1 MRNKRISIKKVIFY
15 ICLLGLII
23 LLVMPILWA
32 MLLSLKT
39 NNEIVNSP
47 LSLPQTISF
56 ENYQRAIDTIDFS
69 KMYFNTIL
77 LVVISTFFS
86 ILFTF
91 MSSFAIARMVF
102 RNHKAS
108 ETLYLFL
115 LIGIGIPIYVLLFP
129 VYRIDS
135 LMGIL
140 GTRLGLILPYVAVNI
155 SFNTLLFTGFLR
167 DIPGELEEAAII
179 DGCNLFKLCTKV
191 VIPVMKPTFVT
202 YPIVVSLAITTCPLS
217 ADSSPMII
225 FRSVVFPEPLIPTM
239 AIFSFS
245 LTWKLIS
252 FKTSFVPNAFD
263 IFWHANSMINSSCVF
278 RTNSTSAF
286 YQKAGGLSIIH

>member
-1 MRNKRISIKKVIFY
+1 MSAGIDYSFGHAHTVGYVAFIKDK
-15 ICLLGLII
+15 
-23 LLVMPILWA
+23 
-32 MLLSLKT
+32 
-39 NNEIVNSP
+39 
-47 LSLPQTISF
+47 LPQTIRF

-69 KMYFNTIL
+69 RMYFNTIL
-77 LVVISTFFS
+77 LVVVSTFFS

-91 MSSFAIARMVF
+91 MSSFAISRMVF
-102 RNHKAS
+102 RNHKTS

-179 DGCNLFKLCTKV
+179 DGCNLFNLCTKV

-202 YPIVVSLAITTCPLS
+202 IIIFNAVYIYNEFPFASTFIQNNVLNTVSLMTSMCKGQYSMDYSGIIAASL
-217 ADSSPMII
+217 MII
-225 FRSVVFPEPLIPTM
+225 LPELVFYVILQKYI
-239 AIFSFS
+239 
-245 LTWKLIS
+245 IS
-252 FKTSFVPNAFD
+252 GMT
-263 IFWHANSMINSSCVF
+263 
-278 RTNSTSAF
+278 
-286 YQKAGGLSIIH
+286 AGAVKG

>member
-155 SFNTLLFTGFLR
+155 SFNTLLLLPILR
-167 DIPGELEEAAII
+167 G
-179 DGCNLFKLCTKV
+179 
-191 VIPVMKPTFVT
+191 
-202 YPIVVSLAITTCPLS
+202 YLS
-217 ADSSPMII
+217 KI
-225 FRSVVFPEPLIPTM
+225 R
-239 AIFSFS
+239 
-245 LTWKLIS
+245 
-252 FKTSFVPNAFD
+252 
-263 IFWHANSMINSSCVF
+263 
-278 RTNSTSAF
+278 
-286 YQKAGGLSIIH
+286 

>member
-69 KMYFNTIL
+69 RMYFNTIL

-115 LIGIGIPIYVLLFP
+115 LVGIGIPIYVLLFP
-129 VYRIDS
+129 VYPIDS
-135 LMGIL
+135 LMGIF
-140 GTRLGLILPYVAVNI
+140 GTDPAVCCSEHLVQYLTVYRIFERYPRRIGRSSNYRRLQ
-155 SFNTLLFTGFLR
+155 SF
-167 DIPGELEEAAII
+167 
-179 DGCNLFKLCTKV
+179 
-191 VIPVMKPTFVT
+191 
-202 YPIVVSLAITTCPLS
+202 
-217 ADSSPMII
+217 
-225 FRSVVFPEPLIPTM
+225 
-239 AIFSFS
+239 
-245 LTWKLIS
+245 
-252 FKTSFVPNAFD
+252 
-263 IFWHANSMINSSCVF
+263 
-278 RTNSTSAF
+278 
-286 YQKAGGLSIIH
+286 

>member
-1 MRNKRISIKKVIFY
+1 
-15 ICLLGLII
+15 
-23 LLVMPILWA
+23 
-32 MLLSLKT
+32 
-39 NNEIVNSP
+39 
-47 LSLPQTISF
+47 
-56 ENYQRAIDTIDFS
+56 
-69 KMYFNTIL
+69 
-77 LVVISTFFS
+77 
-86 ILFTF
+86 
-91 MSSFAIARMVF
+91 MVF

-202 YPIVVSLAITTCPLS
+202 I
-217 ADSSPMII
+217 II
-225 FRSVVFPEPLIPTM
+225 F
-239 AIFSFS
+239 
-245 LTWKLIS
+245 
-252 FKTSFVPNAFD
+252 
-263 IFWHANSMINSSCVF
+263 
-278 RTNSTSAF
+278 
-286 YQKAGGLSIIH
+286 

>member
-47 LSLPQTISF
+47 LSLPQTINF

-202 YPIVVSLAITTCPLS
+202 IIIFNAVYIYNEFPFASTFIQDNALNTVSLMTSMFKGQYTMDYSGIIAASL
-217 ADSSPMII
+217 MIMLPELV
-225 FRSVVFPEPLIPTM
+225 FYVVLQKYI
-239 AIFSFS
+239 
-245 LTWKLIS
+245 IS
-252 FKTSFVPNAFD
+252 GMT
-263 IFWHANSMINSSCVF
+263 
-278 RTNSTSAF
+278 
-286 YQKAGGLSIIH
+286 AGAVKG

>member
-69 KMYFNTIL
+69 RMYFNTIL

-91 MSSFAIARMVF
+91 MSSF
-102 RNHKAS
+102 
-108 ETLYLFL
+108 
-115 LIGIGIPIYVLLFP
+115 
-129 VYRIDS
+129 
-135 LMGIL
+135 
-140 GTRLGLILPYVAVNI
+140 
-155 SFNTLLFTGFLR
+155 
-167 DIPGELEEAAII
+167 
-179 DGCNLFKLCTKV
+179 
-191 VIPVMKPTFVT
+191 
-202 YPIVVSLAITTCPLS
+202 
-217 ADSSPMII
+217 
-225 FRSVVFPEPLIPTM
+225 RSVRNCQNG
-239 AIFSFS
+239 FS
-245 LTWKLIS
+245 K
-252 FKTSFVPNAFD
+252 P
-263 IFWHANSMINSSCVF
+263 
-278 RTNSTSAF
+278 
-286 YQKAGGLSIIH
+286 

>member
-1 MRNKRISIKKVIFY
+1 
-15 ICLLGLII
+15 
-23 LLVMPILWA
+23 MPILWA

-102 RNHKAS
+102 RNHNAS

-202 YPIVVSLAITTCPLS
+202 IIIFNAVYIYNEFPFASTFIQNNALNTVSLMTSMFKGQYSMDYSGIIAASL
-217 ADSSPMII
+217 MIMLPEL
-225 FRSVVFPEPLIPTM
+225 VFYVILQKYI
-239 AIFSFS
+239 
-245 LTWKLIS
+245 IS
-252 FKTSFVPNAFD
+252 GMT
-263 IFWHANSMINSSCVF
+263 
-278 RTNSTSAF
+278 
-286 YQKAGGLSIIH
+286 AGAVKG

>member
-140 GTRLGLILPYVAVNI
+140 GTRLGL
-155 SFNTLLFTGFLR
+155 R

-202 YPIVVSLAITTCPLS
+202 IIIFNAVYIYNEFPFASTFIQNNALNTVSLMTSMFKGQYTMDYSGIIAASL
-217 ADSSPMII
+217 MIMLPEL
-225 FRSVVFPEPLIPTM
+225 VFYVILQKYI
-239 AIFSFS
+239 
-245 LTWKLIS
+245 IS
-252 FKTSFVPNAFD
+252 GMT
-263 IFWHANSMINSSCVF
+263 
-278 RTNSTSAF
+278 
-286 YQKAGGLSIIH
+286 AGAVKG

>member
-1 MRNKRISIKKVIFY
+1 MDMEWQLRLQFCYFQFWARFPILRSQRGSKGVKHEKQENIDKKVIFY

-202 YPIVVSLAITTCPLS
+202 IIILMQFIFTMSSRLHQPL
-217 ADSSPMII
+217 
-225 FRSVVFPEPLIPTM
+225 FRIMP
-239 AIFSFS
+239 
-245 LTWKLIS
+245 
-252 FKTSFVPNAFD
+252 
-263 IFWHANSMINSSCVF
+263 
-278 RTNSTSAF
+278 
-286 YQKAGGLSIIH
+286 

>member
-69 KMYFNTIL
+69 RMYFNTIL

-102 RNHKAS
+102 RNHKALKHCICS
-108 ETLYLFL
+108 CWSGLAFLFMCYCFRY
-115 LIGIGIPIYVLLFP
+115 I
-129 VYRIDS
+129 
-135 LMGIL
+135 
-140 GTRLGLILPYVAVNI
+140 GLI
-155 SFNTLLFTGFLR
+155 
-167 DIPGELEEAAII
+167 
-179 DGCNLFKLCTKV
+179 
-191 VIPVMKPTFVT
+191 
-202 YPIVVSLAITTCPLS
+202 
-217 ADSSPMII
+217 
-225 FRSVVFPEPLIPTM
+225 
-239 AIFSFS
+239 
-245 LTWKLIS
+245 
-252 FKTSFVPNAFD
+252 
-263 IFWHANSMINSSCVF
+263 H
-278 RTNSTSAF
+278 
-286 YQKAGGLSIIH
+286 

>member
-69 KMYFNTIL
+69 RMYFNTIL

-115 LIGIGIPIYVLLFP
+115 LVGIGIPIYVLLFP

-202 YPIVVSLAITTCPLS
+202 I
-217 ADSSPMII
+217 II
-225 FRSVVFPEPLIPTM
+225 FNAVYIYNEFPF
-239 AIFSFS
+239 A
-245 LTWKLIS
+245 
-252 FKTSFVPNAFD
+252 
-263 IFWHANSMINSSCVF
+263 
-278 RTNSTSAF
+278 STF
-286 YQKAGGLSIIH
+286 IQKIGRAHV

>member
-155 SFNTLLFTGFLR
+155 SFNTLMFTV
-167 DIPGELEEAAII
+167 
-179 DGCNLFKLCTKV
+179 FKLCTKV

-202 YPIVVSLAITTCPLS
+202 IIIFNAVYIYNEFPFASTFIQNNALNTVSLMTSMFKGQYSMDYSGIIAASL
-217 ADSSPMII
+217 MIMLPEL
-225 FRSVVFPEPLIPTM
+225 VFYVILQKYI
-239 AIFSFS
+239 
-245 LTWKLIS
+245 IS
-252 FKTSFVPNAFD
+252 GMT
-263 IFWHANSMINSSCVF
+263 
-278 RTNSTSAF
+278 
-286 YQKAGGLSIIH
+286 AGAVKG

>member
-91 MSSFAIARMVF
+91 MSSFAISRMVF
-102 RNHKAS
+102 RNHKTS

-140 GTRLGLILPYVAVNI
+140 GTRFGTDPAVCCSEHLVQYLAVYRI
-155 SFNTLLFTGFLR
+155 FER
-167 DIPGELEEAAII
+167 
-179 DGCNLFKLCTKV
+179 
-191 VIPVMKPTFVT
+191 
-202 YPIVVSLAITTCPLS
+202 YPRRIGR
-217 ADSSPMII
+217 SSNY
-225 FRSVVFPEPLIPTM
+225 RRL
-239 AIFSFS
+239 
-245 LTWKLIS
+245 
-252 FKTSFVPNAFD
+252 
-263 IFWHANSMINSSCVF
+263 
-278 RTNSTSAF
+278 
-286 YQKAGGLSIIH
+286 QSI

>member
-1 MRNKRISIKKVIFY
+1 MEWQLRLQFCYFQFWARFPILRSQRGSKGVKHEKQENIDKKVIFY

-91 MSSFAIARMVF
+91 MSSFAIAEWF
-102 RNHKAS
+102 S
-108 ETLYLFL
+108 ET
-115 LIGIGIPIYVLLFP
+115 I
-129 VYRIDS
+129 RH
-135 LMGIL
+135 
-140 GTRLGLILPYVAVNI
+140 RKH
-155 SFNTLLFTGFLR
+155 
-167 DIPGELEEAAII
+167 
-179 DGCNLFKLCTKV
+179 C
-191 VIPVMKPTFVT
+191 
-202 YPIVVSLAITTCPLS
+202 
-217 ADSSPMII
+217 
-225 FRSVVFPEPLIPTM
+225 
-239 AIFSFS
+239 IFS
-245 LTWKLIS
+245 
-252 FKTSFVPNAFD
+252 
-263 IFWHANSMINSSCVF
+263 C
-278 RTNSTSAF
+278 
-286 YQKAGGLSIIH
+286 

>member
-129 VYRIDS
+129 VGTDPAVCCSEHLVQYLAVYRIFERYPRRIGRS
-135 LMGIL
+135 SNYR
-140 GTRLGLILPYVAVNI
+140 RL
-155 SFNTLLFTGFLR
+155 
-167 DIPGELEEAAII
+167 
-179 DGCNLFKLCTKV
+179 
-191 VIPVMKPTFVT
+191 
-202 YPIVVSLAITTCPLS
+202 
-217 ADSSPMII
+217 
-225 FRSVVFPEPLIPTM
+225 
-239 AIFSFS
+239 
-245 LTWKLIS
+245 
-252 FKTSFVPNAFD
+252 
-263 IFWHANSMINSSCVF
+263 
-278 RTNSTSAF
+278 
-286 YQKAGGLSIIH
+286 QSI

>member
-91 MSSFAIARMVF
+91 MSSFAIAEWF
-102 RNHKAS
+102 F
-108 ETLYLFL
+108 ETIRHRKHCIFPADRDWHPYLCTTVS
-115 LIGIGIPIYVLLFP
+115 GIP
-129 VYRIDS
+129 D
-135 LMGIL
+135 
-140 GTRLGLILPYVAVNI
+140 
-155 SFNTLLFTGFLR
+155 
-167 DIPGELEEAAII
+167 
-179 DGCNLFKLCTKV
+179 
-191 VIPVMKPTFVT
+191 
-202 YPIVVSLAITTCPLS
+202 
-217 ADSSPMII
+217 
-225 FRSVVFPEPLIPTM
+225 
-239 AIFSFS
+239 
-245 LTWKLIS
+245 
-252 FKTSFVPNAFD
+252 
-263 IFWHANSMINSSCVF
+263 
-278 RTNSTSAF
+278 
-286 YQKAGGLSIIH
+286 